1 MFSILFY
8 SILKQIGCIDISIL
22 FDFCGTSFLQSPFT
36 LFFFFQSKNWDRE
49 QMAAF
54 NQAAYRKFGRSIDQW
69 SVKALESMKQ
79 LLVGLDANELAELA
93 GDVFDQ
99 G

>member
-1 MFSILFY
+1 
-8 SILKQIGCIDISIL
+8 
-22 FDFCGTSFLQSPFT
+22 
-36 LFFFFQSKNWDRE
+36 
-49 QMAAF
+49 MAAF
-54 NQAAYRKFGRSIDQW
+54 TQAAYRKFGRSIDQW

-79 LLVGLDANELAELA
+79 LLVGLDANELTELA

>member
-1 MFSILFY
+1 V
-8 SILKQIGCIDISIL
+8 
-22 FDFCGTSFLQSPFT
+22 
-36 LFFFFQSKNWDRE
+36 WDRE
-49 QMAAF
+49 QMAAL

-69 SVKALESMKQ
+69 PAKALETLKQ
-79 LLVGLDANELAELA
+79 LLAGFEPRELAKLV

>member
-1 MFSILFY
+1 
-8 SILKQIGCIDISIL
+8 
-22 FDFCGTSFLQSPFT
+22 
-36 LFFFFQSKNWDRE
+36 
-49 QMAAF
+49 MAAF
-54 NQAAYRKFGRSIDQW
+54 TQAAYHKFGRSLDQW

-79 LLVGLDANELAELA
+79 LLVGLNANELAELA